1 MFLSLQIHLV
11 LRQGENRNGN
21 MLMVSVSALTADGL
35 AVVLIVHIG
44 RQYIKRG
51 LQIIMTYV
59 KIKNAT

>member
-11 LRQGENRNGN
+11 LRQGENRKGN

-35 AVVLIVHIG
+35 AVVLTVHIG